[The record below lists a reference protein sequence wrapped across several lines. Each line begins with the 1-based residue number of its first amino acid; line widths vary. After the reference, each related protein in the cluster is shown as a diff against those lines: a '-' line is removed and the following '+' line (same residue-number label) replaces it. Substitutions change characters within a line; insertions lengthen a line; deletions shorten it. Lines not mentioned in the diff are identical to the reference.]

1 MKTFQENTIK
11 KNFSAALLVILL
23 LLGSLASAYFI
34 ATQDMRTGAAI
45 VVGIAGLGLGILSL
59 VNPYFGFYFSIFVGF
74 ILFLIQRTFIFN
86 GFGFVVEILEYVT
99 FLGILITRYIKKDAS
114 FITTGA
120 WHPVS
125 VLMCVYLLYT
135 IFESLNPATHSMEGN
150 LVYIRE
156 VAKQVVSY
164 FIAVN
169 LFRNIKDIKWF
180 LVIWSVMMLLCAMY
194 GCWQQWHGLTH
205 NEMAWV
211 SSSDTYIRLYRLDNG
226 DFRKFSTLTDPMS
239 FGVLS
244 AVSALIA
251 LPVMLLSKDI
261 KLKVV
266 LLPSIMIMLLGMSYS
281 STRTAT
287 FAFVIGVVLYI
298 LMNLHNRNTLI
309 FAAVS
314 VVLFGVLMFGP
325 FYGNVTI
332 NRFRSTFNRDDASF
346 DARNN
351 NRKVVQPYIHSHPFG
366 GGLSTTGTMGATYN
380 PHHPIAAFPPD
391 SGLLKFALEL
401 GWIGLILLCS
411 IYFVIIRNGIKVYF
425 KTRDPMIKKYSLV
438 LVLATFSF
446 VVCQYSQVAIGQ
458 IPGVFLFYGLAAG
471 ITRLHQQHKLDIIKQ
486 QPAN

>member
-11 KNFSAALLVILL
+11 KNFYAALLVILL
-23 LLGSLASAYFI
+23 LLGSVICAYFI
-34 ATQDMRTGAAI
+34 ATQDVKTGAMV
-45 VVGIAGLGLGILSL
+45 VVGIVGVGLGILSL
-59 VNPYFGFYFSIFVGF
+59 VNPYFGFYFSIFIGF
-74 ILFLIQRTFIFN
+74 ILFYIQRAFFLT

-99 FLGILITRYIKKDAS
+99 FLGVLINRYIKKDAS
-114 FITTGA
+114 AVPAGG
-120 WHPVS
+120 WSPVS

-135 IFESLNPATHSMEGN
+135 IFESLNPGTHSMEGN

-180 LVIWSVMMLLCAMY
+180 LFIWSVMMLLCAMY
-194 GCWQQWHGLTH
+194 GCYQQWHGLTH

-211 SSSDTYIRLYRLDNG
+211 TSSDTYIRLYRLDNW

-244 AVSALIA
+244 AVSALIV

-261 KLKVV
+261 KVKVV
-266 LLPSIMIMLLGMSYS
+266 LLPSIIIMLLGMSYS

-298 LMNLHNRNTLI
+298 LMNLNNKKTLI
-309 FAAVS
+309 FAAAS
-314 VVLFGVLMFGP
+314 VMLFGILMFGP
-325 FYGNVTI
+325 FYGNVTL
-332 NRFRSTFNRDDASF
+332 NRFRSTFNSHDASF

-351 NRKVVQPYIHSHPFG
+351 NRKMVQPYIHSHPFG
-366 GGLSTTGTMGATYN
+366 GGLSITGTMGATYN
-380 PHHPIAAFPPD
+380 PHHPMAAFPPD

-401 GWIGLILLCS
+401 GWVGLTLLCS
-411 IYFVIIRNGIKVYF
+411 IYFIIIRNGVHVYF
-425 KTRDPMIKKYSLV
+425 KTRDPLIKKYSMV
-438 LVLATFSF
+438 LVLALFSF
-446 VVCQYSQVAIGQ
+446 VVCQYSQVAVGQ
-458 IPGVFLFYGLAAG
+458 IPGVFLFYGLAAA
-471 ITRLHQQHKLDIIKQ
+471 ITRLHQQQKLDTAKKQ
-486 QPAN
+486 IS